1 MNLEEQL
8 QKHGLHVSDV
18 KQIYHGR
25 DNWCRCGCGGN
36 YFSVGSV
43 GFKRALNRIQK
54 EDFKPLE
61 AGTEVYGVGK
71 SEGVRF
77 EAHSTPLDG
86 WLNIPYDANR
96 DKCYCLYFSE

>member
-1 MNLEEQL
+1 M
-8 QKHGLHVSDV
+8 SDV

-77 EAHSTPLDG
+77 ETQSTPLEG

-96 DKCYCLYFSE
+96 DKCSCLYFSE